1 MFINY
6 QINQQNIQIDDRYP
20 NVGALISL
28 YFEKH
33 LNSLTINGVG
43 NDANLTGKIGFLKLD
58 FKAKKDFEPENFVQ
72 KLANTY
78 STTDFYLYVPEN
90 GHYRLV
96 VALDEAFNL
105 DELKQLKA
113 QENLINLI
121 SNTLGDQG
129 RILKKQSLDADLMLS
144 ALTQKDYAFWQTSQ
158 QHRAL
163 ALKNPVTTQRSH
175 NELYDM
181 LKKYLDETANTL
193 SYGKSLARLL
203 SSLAKSKVQD
213 RDAFIELIQ
222 NYTDVN
228 VQALFDELKIK
239 PLRHVPPLEQY
250 CILSTKQR
258 RLSLGDFLLRF
269 TKATPDPEMELN
281 MVIALLKRTFMWGIA
296 NDSPSFLDG
305 LLVFDPRI
313 GYWVN
318 DPDLLVNLV
327 DTLRPLS
334 SRQDIQRVHD
344 QLATDANNNLKT
356 IKAYNGSRYL
366 LFNNCV
372 LDVVNNQE
380 LSLDS
385 DWVKQLHFTERTHL
399 NVDYIKDAPLPQI
412 ENERVADDDGNGH
425 LGTWNVEDFISAYSN
440 NDPKLRQY
448 LLFCLSLSLFSGHN
462 FGVTID
468 IQGSSGWGKTTLF
481 EILNKLHKHSSL
493 IPFTAI
499 NSQFPFTNYHN
510 ETGVIWLKECNTN
523 DNELTPQGTSLYDS
537 LCDGQ
542 VRFEIKGKNDVFLND
557 PPTVYVDGTALI
569 KADDISTGPARRTLP
584 FILPDNIDSIP
595 ENARLNQ
602 NTNEPL
608 SLRDQ
613 LYAASIIED
622 LHRDDVTQYLVDQM
636 VKAYQATVD
645 RNFMNDLK
653 INLASKSVLKQLDLP
668 NNVNVWRKKFIA
680 ESNDISDWF
689 VSSILPCIVKTN
701 DVEQATLFQDQYLYA
716 LYQVYY
722 RQNNPTDRNLRKI
735 IPLAKFS
742 KLVSQSLTEA
752 NLNTVEVGS
761 TYNRYAKKR
770 KRVANFNK
778 ANFAIQ
784 KYREANDVPHDY
796 QDETNLPYPF
806 KKATDGWYAVITAPN
821 YNDPFDENETD
832 DNDSDANVD
841 SIDDVEYDNPFA
853 NV

>member
-6 QINQQNIQIDDRYP
+6 QINQQTPQVDNQHINI
-20 NVGALISL
+20 GELIES
-28 YFEKH
+28 YFKQH
-33 LNSLTINGVG
+33 YNDLSINGVG
-43 NDANLTGKIGFLKLD
+43 ENANLTGKIGYLKLD
-58 FKAKKDFEPENFVQ
+58 FKAKKGFEPAEFMQ

-90 GHYRLV
+90 DKYRLI
-96 VALDEAFNL
+96 VALEQGFDLN
-105 DELKQLKA
+105 ELKQLKA

-121 SNTLGDQG
+121 SNVLGDGG
-129 RILKKQSLDADLMLS
+129 RILKKQTLDIDLKLS
-144 ALTQKDYAFWQTSQ
+144 PLTQREYQFWETST

-163 ALKNPVTTQRSH
+163 ILKNPVTTQRSH

-181 LKKYLDETANTL
+181 LQAYLNETADTL
-193 SYGKSLARLL
+193 SYGQSLSRLL
-203 SSLAKSKVQD
+203 SSLAKSKITD
-213 RDAFIELIQ
+213 TDSFLELIQ
-222 NYTDVN
+222 QYTDQN
-228 VQALFDELKIK
+228 VRELFTKLKIK
-239 PLRHVPPLEQY
+239 PLKHTPPLEQY
-250 CILSTKQR
+250 CVLSAKQR
-258 RLSLGDFLLRF
+258 QLSLGDFLLRF
-269 TKATPDPEMELN
+269 TKITPNPEMELDV
-281 MVIALLKRTFMWGIA
+281 VIGLLKRTFMWGIA
-296 NDSPSFLDG
+296 SDSPSFLDG

-344 QLATDANNNLKT
+344 QLATDANNNLKM
-356 IKAYNGSRYL
+356 IDAYSGSRYL

-372 LDVVNNQE
+372 LDVVNNQT

-385 DWVKQLHFTERTHL
+385 DFVKQLHFTERTHL
-399 NVDYIKDAPLPQI
+399 NVDYVKDAPLPQI
-412 ENERVADDDGNGH
+412 KNERVADDDGNGH
-425 LGTWNVEDFISAYSN
+425 LGTWNVEDFISAYAN
-440 NDPKLRQY
+440 NDSRLRQY

-499 NSQFPFTNYHN
+499 NSQFPFTNYHH

-523 DNELTPQGTSLYDS
+523 DNELTAQGTSLYDS

-542 VRFEIKGKNDVFLND
+542 VRFEIKGKNDVFLNN

-584 FILPDNIDSIP
+584 VLLPENIDSIP
-595 ENARLNQ
+595 QNARLNQ
-602 NTNEPL
+602 NTNEKL

-622 LHRDDVTQYLVDQM
+622 LHRDDVLQYLVDQM
-636 VKAYQATVD
+636 IKAYQATVD
-645 RNFMNDLK
+645 VNFMNDLK

-668 NNVNVWRKKFIA
+668 SEVGVWRKKFIA

-689 VSSILPCIVKTN
+689 VSNILPCIVKTK
-701 DVEQATLFQDQYLYA
+701 DLGQATLFHNQYLYA
-716 LYQVYY
+716 MYQVYY
-722 RQNNPTDRNLRKI
+722 RQNNPTDRNLRNI
-735 IPLAKFS
+735 MPLAKFS
-742 KLVSQSLTEA
+742 KLVNQSLNEA
-752 NLNTVEVGS
+752 NLVATEVGS
-761 TYNRYAKKR
+761 TYNRYTKKR
-770 KRVANFNK
+770 KRVANFSK
-778 ANFAIQ
+778 ANFNI
-784 KYREANDVPHDY
+784 KRYRDNNELPVDY
-796 QDETNLPYPF
+796 QDDTKLPYPF
-806 KKATDGWYAVITAPN
+806 RKATDGWYAITTAPN
-821 YNDPFDENETD
+821 YNDPFEDEELVEDVIEND
-832 DNDSDANVD
+832 DQNV
-841 SIDDVEYDNPFA
+841 DNPFT
-853 NV
+853 VLDE